1 MDMFGIQIL
10 ALILCISGI
19 GAVIGAITSNEW
31 KVTSRATSVITA
43 TWVFQGLWM
52 NCAGNAL
59 GSYHCRPHLTIFRL
73 EGYLQACRALMIAA
87 LSLGFFGSLFGFVGM
102 KCTKV
107 GGSDR
112 MKAKIACA
120 AGVLFILS
128 GICSLTGCSLF
139 AHKTTSEFFD
149 PTFVSQKYELGTAL
163 FIGWAGAALCLV
175 GGSIFC
181 CAIAEQNSKHPRLGY
196 SYAGASSMRSSR
208 TKAPVAATD
217 LISAKRYSKEFNK
230 NSYV

>member
-73 EGYLQACRALMIAA
+73 E
-87 LSLGFFGSLFGFVGM
+87 
-102 KCTKV
+102 
-107 GGSDR
+107 
-112 MKAKIACA
+112 
-120 AGVLFILS
+120 

>member
-73 EGYLQACRALMIAA
+73 EG
-87 LSLGFFGSLFGFVGM
+87 
-102 KCTKV
+102 
-107 GGSDR
+107 
-112 MKAKIACA
+112 
-120 AGVLFILS
+120 
-128 GICSLTGCSLF
+128 ICSLTGCSLF

-149 PTFVSQKYELGTAL
+149 PTFVSQK
-163 FIGWAGAALCLV
+163 
-175 GGSIFC
+175 
-181 CAIAEQNSKHPRLGY
+181 LGY